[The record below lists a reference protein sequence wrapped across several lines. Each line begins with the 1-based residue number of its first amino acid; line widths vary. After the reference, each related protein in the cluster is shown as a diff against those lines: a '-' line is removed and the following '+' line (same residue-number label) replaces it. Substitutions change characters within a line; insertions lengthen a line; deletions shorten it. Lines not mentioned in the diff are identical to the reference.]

1 MKKNVLFLLILIILC
16 DKTFSQNCGN
26 QSINGVWQSIGY
38 GRILKIDSDRYSY
51 FDITKI
57 SCLPTKEGYIRDFEN
72 AITVVND
79 TLSIKRGFTDYFFT
93 RLEGFPNLCQQ
104 KQHDPND
111 VLYNF
116 EVFANTYKEHYT
128 YLNLNSVNWD
138 NLYTSSKN
146 KINAKTSEAELYLIM
161 KEMLGV
167 LNDNHGSIEPPDK
180 VIELAYKLKKETTA
194 NNQLKE
200 YGDFEIAGL
209 VAEHFLAENLTKNSQ
224 FVKWGKMNNNVGYVQ
239 VNVMNLFA
247 DLNLPDSLVKKN
259 GYVQT
264 YFEFYDMLSPSK
276 QVEFEV
282 TGIRSI
288 MDKVMNDLRATQFI
302 ILDVRF
308 NGGGTDE
315 VGLEVL
321 RRFNQIQRRVAWKKA
336 RHNNSYTKNAEIY
349 LEASE
354 QPYTKP
360 VYILTSQQSASATD
374 MMVLSSLELK
384 QIKRIGSRT
393 FGALSDALQK
403 KLPNKWYF
411 SLSNEVYTDN
421 NNVCYESKGIPV
433 DYELNYPENR
443 QTFFRNMAND
453 LEQDKQRILKAIK
466 ELKDK

>member
-1 MKKNVLFLLILIILC
+1 MKKKILILSILIILC
-16 DKTFSQNCGN
+16 DNTFGQISGN
-26 QSINGVWQSIGY
+26 QAINGVWQSIGY
-38 GRILKIDSDRYSY
+38 GRILEIDSDRYSY

-57 SCLPTKEGYIRDFEN
+57 SCLPTKEGNIKDFEN

-79 TLSIKRGFTDYFFT
+79 TLSFKKGLTDYFFT
-93 RLEGFPNLCQQ
+93 RLKRLPNLCLQ
-104 KQHDPND
+104 KQLNSND
-111 VLYNF
+111 IMYNF
-116 EVFANTYKEHYT
+116 EVFANTYKEHYA
-128 YLNLNSVNWD
+128 YLNLNNVNW
-138 NLYTSSKN
+138 NSFYKSSKK

-161 KEMLGV
+161 KEMIEV
-167 LNDNHGSIEPPDK
+167 LNDNHGSIEPPDE
-180 VIELAYKLKKETTA
+180 VIELADKLKKETTS

-209 VAEHFLAENLTKNSQ
+209 VAEHFLAENFTKNSQ

-239 VNVMNLFA
+239 VNTMNLFA

-264 YFEFYDMLSPSK
+264 YYEFYDMLSPSK
-276 QVEFEV
+276 QVESEMK
-282 TGIRSI
+282 GINLI
-288 MDKVMNDLRATQFI
+288 MDKAINDLLATQFI

-308 NGGGTDE
+308 NGGGIDE
-315 VGLEVL
+315 VGLEIL
-321 RRFNQIQRRVAWKKA
+321 KRFNIMQRRVAWKKA

-374 MMVLSSLELK
+374 MMVLSSLQLK
-384 QIKRIGSRT
+384 QTKRIGSRT
-393 FGALSDALQK
+393 YGALSDALEK

-433 DYELNYPENR
+433 DYELNYPEN
-443 QTFFRNMAND
+443 
-453 LEQDKQRILKAIK
+453 
-466 ELKDK
+466 

>member
-1 MKKNVLFLLILIILC
+1 MITHLVKLAEIK
-16 DKTFSQNCGN
+16 
-26 QSINGVWQSIGY
+26 SINGVWQSIGY
-38 GRILKIDSDRYSY
+38 GRILKIDSDKYSY

-57 SCLPTKEGYIRDFEN
+57 SCLPTKEGNIKDFEN

-79 TLSIKRGFTDYFFT
+79 TLTIKNGFTDYFFT
-93 RLEGFPNLCQQ
+93 RLKRIPNLCQQ
-104 KQHDPND
+104 NQLNSND
-111 VLYNF
+111 IMYNF
-116 EVFANTYKEHYT
+116 EVFSNTYKEHYA
-128 YLNLNSVNWD
+128 YLNLNNVNW
-138 NLYTSSKN
+138 NSLYRSSKK

-161 KEMLGV
+161 KEMLEV
-167 LNDNHGSIEPPDK
+167 LNDNHGSIEPPDE
-180 VIELAYKLKKETTA
+180 VIELADKLKKETTS
-194 NNQLKE
+194 NSQLKE

-224 FVKWGKMNNNVGYVQ
+224 FVKWGKMENNVGYVQ
-239 VNVMNLFA
+239 VNAMNLFA

-264 YFEFYDMLSPSK
+264 YYEFYDMLSPSK
-276 QVEFEV
+276 QIESELK
-282 TGIRSI
+282 GISSI

-315 VGLEVL
+315 VGLEIL
-321 RRFNQIQRRVAWKKA
+321 KRFNLMQRRVAWKKA
-336 RHNNSYTKNAEIY
+336 RHNNSYSKNAEIY
-349 LEASE
+349 LEPSE

-384 QIKRIGSRT
+384 HTKRIGSRT
-393 FGALSDALQK
+393 YGALSDALQK
-403 KLPNKWYF
+403 KLPNSWSF

-443 QTFFRNMAND
+443 QTFFRNVAND
-453 LEQDKQRILKAIK
+453 LEQDKQRVLKAIK

>member
-1 MKKNVLFLLILIILC
+1 M
-16 DKTFSQNCGN
+16 
-26 QSINGVWQSIGY
+26 
-38 GRILKIDSDRYSY
+38 
-51 FDITKI
+51 
-57 SCLPTKEGYIRDFEN
+57 
-72 AITVVND
+72 
-79 TLSIKRGFTDYFFT
+79 
-93 RLEGFPNLCQQ
+93 
-104 KQHDPND
+104 
-111 VLYNF
+111 
-116 EVFANTYKEHYT
+116 
-128 YLNLNSVNWD
+128 
-138 NLYTSSKN
+138 
-146 KINAKTSEAELYLIM
+146 
-161 KEMLGV
+161 
-167 LNDNHGSIEPPDK
+167 
-180 VIELAYKLKKETTA
+180 
-194 NNQLKE
+194 
-200 YGDFEIAGL
+200 
-209 VAEHFLAENLTKNSQ
+209 AEHFLAENLTKNSQ

-264 YFEFYDMLSPSK
+264 YFEFYDKFSPSK

>member
-1 MKKNVLFLLILIILC
+1 MKKKILILSILIILC
-16 DKTFSQNCGN
+16 DKTFSQIGKN
-26 QSINGVWQSIGY
+26 QSISGIWQSIGY
-38 GRILKIDSDRYSY
+38 GRILKIDSNRYSY

-57 SCLPTKEGYIRDFEN
+57 FCLPTKEGNIKDFEN
-72 AITVVND
+72 SITVVND
-79 TLSIKRGFTDYFFT
+79 TLFIKQGFTDYFFK
-93 RLEGFPNLCQQ
+93 RLTKIPNLCQQ
-104 KQHDPND
+104 KQPDPNN

-116 EVFANTYKEHYT
+116 EVFANTYKEHYA

-161 KEMLGV
+161 KEMLEV
-167 LNDNHGSIEPPDK
+167 LKDNHGSIEPPDE
-180 VIELAYKLKKETTA
+180 VIDLANKLKEETTS

-209 VAEHFLAENLTKNSQ
+209 VAEHFLTENLTKNSQ
-224 FVKWGKMNNNVGYVQ
+224 FVKWGKMDNNIGYVQ
-239 VNVMNLFA
+239 VNAMNLFA

-264 YFEFYDMLSPSK
+264 YFEFYDKFSPSK

-282 TGIRSI
+282 KGIRSI
-288 MDKVMNDLRATQFI
+288 MDKVMNDLRETQFI
-302 ILDVRF
+302 ILDVHF
-308 NGGGTDE
+308 NGGGIDE

-321 RRFNQIQRRVAWKKA
+321 RRFNQIQRRVAKKKA
-336 RHNNSYTKNAEIY
+336 RHKNSYTKNAEIY

-393 FGALSDALQK
+393 YGALSDALQK

-433 DYELNYPENR
+433 DYELNYTENR
-443 QTFFRNMAND
+443 QTFFRSVAND
-453 LEQDKQRILKAIK
+453 LEQDKQRVLKAIK